1 MQEKKIG
8 DLACMGS
15 VWINGLSRW
24 VQRGECVSVH
34 RCRWAWCQQGAA
46 EVGREG
52 LRGRGRAERM
62 SGEGEGISREG
73 GSAEENGG
81 WRDGE
86 RVRESGEGERVQRWR
101 ESDRE

>member
-24 VQRGECVSVH
+24 VQRGVCVSVH

-52 LRGRGRAERM
+52 LRGRGRAER
-62 SGEGEGISREG
+62 
-73 GSAEENGG
+73 
-81 WRDGE
+81 E
-86 RVRESGEGERVQRWR
+86 RVERERGSTEREEVQKRTGAG
-101 ESDRE
+101 